1 MIEQTSSLD
10 DLKNLFSMDT
20 LEKVDKNKLHTLI
33 RWVSFEP
40 LNLGIA
46 MKLNKYFYYMPKKTI
61 LYALYFK
68 LHKQKTFIR
77 YLKQNQEEEDR
88 LLFLKKEL
96 QEYYDWSDKELK
108 QNWELVEMLIK
119 DKNNLIDLDRKF
131 GFSEEECKVLNIPYN
146 KPKLVKLEEES
157 NFSVSEWV

>member
-1 MIEQTSSLD
+1 MTETTQLLD
-10 DLKNLFSMDT
+10 DLKNLFNINT
-20 LEKVDKNKLHTLI
+20 IEKVDKNKLNTLI

-40 LNLGIA
+40 LNLSIT
-46 MKLNKYFYYMPKKTI
+46 MKLNKYYYYMPKNLI

-68 LHKQKTFIR
+68 IHKQKTFIR
-77 YLKQNQEEEDR
+77 YLKQNKEEEDK

-96 QEYYDWSDKELK
+96 QEYYDWSDRELK

-119 DKNNLIDLDRKF
+119 DKNNLIELDKKF

-146 KPKLVKLEEES
+146 KPKLEKLEKES
-157 NFSVSEWV
+157 NFSVSEWF